1 MLCTYAY
8 RALQKSAG
16 TINNAF
22 TASCSHASFTW
33 PDKDIMYTSFL
44 LSGSNH
50 KCHENLALK
59 QYAEQKLA
67 LEQLE
72 VWACFPLFLPDIPSS
87 KKAGENGEPV
97 APLVEQRPGCWDS
110 VVVALEQPLC
120 APGQAAWLE
129 KKVTH
134 QGHTRLPGSH
144 SKDNVTWLADN
155 RVPAHPRNRVPNPGV
170 HLPSPHSWAAPREVS
185 TWDNHLD
192 LKKPNQPTIQEP
204 RAPAFPQGGFLQKPT
219 ILIPPPNLVS
229 NGPGVSCL
237 VKVSC
242 CPSFVLSLS
251 FTFTSHEEDA
261 YCISHKPRRMWV
273 IMCDQLHIISSD
285 VGL

>member
-33 PDKDIMYTSFL
+33 PDKHIMYTSFL

-87 KKAGENGEPV
+87 KKAGENGELV
-97 APLVEQRPGCWDS
+97 APLVEQRPSCWDS

-129 KKVTH
+129 KKGTY

-144 SKDNVTWLADN
+144 SKDNMTWLADS

-185 TWDNHLD
+185 TWVNHLD
-192 LKKPNQPTIQEP
+192 LKEQTSQQFRNPELLPFLKVDFFRSQLFLFPHPLSAMVQVWAVWL
-204 RAPAFPQGGFLQKPT
+204 RWAVAPVLSCPYLSPLRHMRKMHIAFH
-219 ILIPPPNLVS
+219 IS
-229 NGPGVSCL
+229 PGVCEWL
-237 VKVSC
+237 CV
-242 CPSFVLSLS
+242 
-251 FTFTSHEEDA
+251 TS
-261 YCISHKPRRMWV
+261 YI
-273 IMCDQLHIISSD
+273 
-285 VGL
+285 